1 MRIVIAGAGEVGFH
15 IAKLLSNEAHS
26 IVLIDTNQDVLNRA
40 EDEMDVYTIKGLAYS
55 FKVMERAQVND
66 ADLLIAV
73 TSSET
78 TNLTIA
84 TIGKQLGA
92 KRTIARI
99 NNIEFLKLK
108 HKLNFDEI
116 GIDVMI
122 SPEDL
127 AAKEINRLI
136 RQSAFTDSFD
146 FGRGL
151 LHLVGVHFEENAVAI
166 GMSIQ
171 AVSEMEGVRCLAVMR
186 SNEKIIPC
194 DSDYFKDHDH
204 AYFLCKQE
212 GLDTIARLAGKEFY
226 EINDIMI
233 LGGGRVAGA
242 ALKRLKH
249 KKNIKVIEKEE
260 ERSFELADAYPDI
273 LVINDDGHN
282 VKLLEEENI
291 SEMDAFI
298 AVTGNSE
305 TNIISCLLAKSHGV
319 KKTIALVENMDY
331 ISLSQNIGIDTLIN
345 KKLIAA
351 NNIFRYVR
359 KGEIINIAGL
369 HGLDVEVLEIEVL
382 TTSLLAKK
390 PLNKINL
397 PDGVV
402 LGGWIR
408 DDEAHLING
417 DEQLQV
423 GDRVIV
429 LSIQE
434 SIKKTIKLFR

>member
-1 MRIVIAGAGEVGFH
+1 
-15 IAKLLSNEAHS
+15 
-26 IVLIDTNQDVLNRA
+26 
-40 EDEMDVYTIKGLAYS
+40 
-55 FKVMERAQVND
+55 
-66 ADLLIAV
+66 
-73 TSSET
+73 
-78 TNLTIA
+78 
-84 TIGKQLGA
+84 
-92 KRTIARI
+92 
-99 NNIEFLKLK
+99 
-108 HKLNFDEI
+108 
-116 GIDVMI
+116 
-122 SPEDL
+122 
-127 AAKEINRLI
+127 
-136 RQSAFTDSFD
+136 
-146 FGRGL
+146 
-151 LHLVGVHFEENAVAI
+151 
-166 GMSIQ
+166 
-171 AVSEMEGVRCLAVMR
+171 
-186 SNEKIIPC
+186 
-194 DSDYFKDHDH
+194 
-204 AYFLCKQE
+204 
-212 GLDTIARLAGKEFY
+212 
-226 EINDIMI
+226 MI